1 MQNNLADLEKNTL
14 DKLTSINN
22 TQELSELRTQLLG
35 RNGELTQIL
44 RSIGDLDA
52 NERKLAGQVSNAL
65 KKKLEQVLD
74 QKNTDLVSAQLAD
87 LESLDVSL
95 PGKYKPIG
103 RLHPITQT
111 LRHILDVLRRLGFT
125 VVEGPEVELSAYNFD
140 KLRIPENH
148 PARDMWDTFWIDK
161 EDESMLLRTHTSPM
175 QIRYME
181 THEPPIRVAVPGRCY
196 RYEATDMT
204 HEWMLQQVEL
214 LAIDKGISLA
224 DLKGTLHE
232 FARQIFGSDS
242 EVMLRNSYF
251 PFVEPGV
258 ELAVKF
264 RGKWLEIMGAGMV
277 HPEIIENAGYDSSV
291 YTGFAAGM
299 GIERIAM
306 AVYEVDDIRH
316 FYTND
321 LRFLSQF

>member
-52 NERKLAGQVSNAL
+52 NERKLAGQMSNAL

-74 QKNTDLVSAQLAD
+74 QKNTDLVSAQLAN

-148 PARDMWDTFWIDK
+148 PARDMWDTFWIDEK
-161 EDESMLLRTHTSPM
+161 DEPMLLRTHTSPM

-232 FARQIFGSDS
+232 FARQIFGPDS